1 MRVLY
6 FHQHF
11 STPSGSTGTRSYEFA
26 KRLIQRGHDV
36 TMVCGTYKGGNTGII
51 APFVYGRREGQIEGI
66 KVIEFHY
73 PYSNNDVLLQRAIT
87 FLKYAFRSVLV
98 LWQES
103 YDLVFTT
110 STPLTAG
117 IPGIFARWIRR
128 TPFVFEVRDLW
139 PELPRAMG
147 VIKNPLVLWLMEA
160 LEWFSY
166 QSANY
171 IIGLSPGIQKGIER
185 RGVKKNKI
193 AMIPNGCDLEL
204 FKPNDDQLPTIVE
217 LGGSDHFA
225 VFAGAHGLANGLY
238 QLLNVAAELK
248 KSNRPDIKLLFVGEG
263 ASKPK
268 LVQEAKAR
276 NLDNCVFLDP
286 VSKIELVK
294 IFHAADI
301 GLMVLDNV
309 PAFYYGTSPNKF
321 FDYISSGLP
330 VINNY
335 PGWLAELIEK
345 NSCGAVVAAGDSRQF
360 ADKIIEMCDDDSLR
374 AIMARSAR
382 ELAEIAFSRDQLAD
396 DFVDV
401 LERVNTS
408 SQGR

>member
-11 STPSGSTGTRSYEFA
+11 STPFGSTGTRSYEFA
-26 KRLIQRGHDV
+26 KRLIQRGHKV
-36 TMVCGTYKGGNTGII
+36 TMVCGTYRGGNTGII
-51 APFVYGRREGQIEGI
+51 APFVSGRREGQIEGI

-73 PYSNNDVLLQRAIT
+73 PYSNNDILLKRTIT

-147 VIKNPLVLWLMEA
+147 VIKNPLVIWLMEA

-166 QSANY
+166 QSANH
-171 IIGLSPGIQKGIER
+171 IIGLSPGIEKGIER

-204 FKPNDDQLPTIVE
+204 FKPNGDQPSNIVE
-217 LGGSDHFA
+217 LGESDHFA

-294 IFHAADI
+294 IFQAADI

-335 PGWLAELIEK
+335 PGWLAELIEE
-345 NSCGAVVAAGDSRQF
+345 NSCGAVVAAGDARQF
-360 ADKIIEMCDDDSLR
+360 ADKIIEMCDDDNLR
-374 AIMARSAR
+374 ANMARSAR
-382 ELAEIAFSRDQLAD
+382 ELAEIAFSRNRLAD

-408 SQGR
+408 S